1 MGLGEEEEGHEER
14 KKNGG
19 GEVGN
24 ACPTSVSREA
34 WSSCLSIKAFEG
46 SFLGQ
51 HHKALHV
58 QEGYIFCMTCEN
70 L

>member
-1 MGLGEEEEGHEER
+1 MGLGEEEEEEGHEER

-46 SFLGQ
+46 SFLGRYC
-51 HHKALHV
+51 KALH
-58 QEGYIFCMTCEN
+58 
-70 L
+70 LH